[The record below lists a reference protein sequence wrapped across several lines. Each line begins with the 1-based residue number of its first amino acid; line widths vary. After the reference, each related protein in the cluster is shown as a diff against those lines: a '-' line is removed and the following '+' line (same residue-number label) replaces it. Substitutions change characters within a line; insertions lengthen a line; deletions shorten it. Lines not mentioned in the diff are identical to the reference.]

1 MTVFSITANC
11 DQIMTVT
18 LKKYKENK
26 YEISEDKKCIEYCE
40 NLKKQNIED
49 SQSDKS
55 EENL

>member
-26 YEISEDKKCIEYCE
+26 
-40 NLKKQNIED
+40 NIKNHWKRREVRI
-49 SQSDKS
+49 
-55 EENL
+55 